1 MFFDLLKQNKCII
14 FALTFQAK
22 VGRTPMRGLRGA
34 LLLGNAD
41 NGANAG
47 SLYLNGNNAVSAAN
61 ANRGAF
67 LNKAE

>member
-1 MFFDLLKQNKCII
+1 
-14 FALTFQAK
+14 
-22 VGRTPMRGLRGA
+22 MRGLRGA

-47 SLYLNGNNAVSAAN
+47 SVYLNGNNAVETAN

-67 LNKAE
+67 LCEYAEAFTSEPVWCVENK

>member
-1 MFFDLLKQNKCII
+1 
-14 FALTFQAK
+14 
-22 VGRTPMRGLRGA
+22 MRGLRGA